1 MIEASQ
7 QCEVPQLTEN
17 DLGTFEVVSGAL
29 RISDPCY
36 QKDAGLRI
44 TGTIKAANGTW
55 QAKSYTRP
63 FDELLGERVYKV
75 ERICEL
81 EAFLDELR
89 KVGEPYSHEKLPYKQ
104 LRSVI
109 GVDSAQAGIF
119 DLSHFQDESLIT
131 PDTPTDI
138 SHDWYGMCCH
148 ATWGEAGIVPFG
160 VVSASG
166 FGDGLYTAYVKR
178 NSKGEAVAI
187 KIVFIDEDDI
197 DDEDKK

>member
-17 DLGTFEVVSGAL
+17 DLGTFDVVSGAL
-29 RISDPCY
+29 RISDPCHE
-36 QKDAGLRI
+36 KDIRPGNA
-44 TGTIKAANGTW
+44 GTIKAANGTW
-55 QAKSYTRP
+55 QAVSYTRR
-63 FDELLGERVYKV
+63 FDELLGERAYKV

-119 DLSHFQDESLIT
+119 DLSHFQDNSLIT

-138 SHDWYGMCCH
+138 SHNWYGMCCD
-148 ATWGEAGIVPFG
+148 ATYDKAGIIPFG
-160 VVSASG
+160 VVSESG

-178 NSKGEAVAI
+178 NSKHQAVAV